1 MYIPQYMLATLI
13 HAFVTSRLDF
23 CNTLFYNLPGSTID
37 RIQVVQNSCAKFLTR
52 TKRFDSASEQL
63 KKLHW
68 LPIKF
73 RIKYKLMMMAHKVIH
88 PNNMAIPKY
97 ISKKIKLKEHTRIT
111 RSANAPLINKPWILP
126 KLKTV
131 GERAYDFSVPTIWM
145 SCQLNVRLIDSFTA
159 FKTALKTHYFK
170 EAFH

>member
-1 MYIPQYMLATLI
+1 MLATLI

-111 RSANAPLINKPWILP
+111 RSANAPLINKSWIP

-131 GERAYDFSVPTIWM
+131 GASAYVFSVPTIWNKLP
-145 SCQLNVRLIDSFTA
+145 SHVRLIESFTA